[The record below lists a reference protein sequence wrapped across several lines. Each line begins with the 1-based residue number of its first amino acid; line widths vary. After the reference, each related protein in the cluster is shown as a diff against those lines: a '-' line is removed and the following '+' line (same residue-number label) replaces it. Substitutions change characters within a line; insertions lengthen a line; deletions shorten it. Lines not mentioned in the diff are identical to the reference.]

1 LSAYLFVFCSGARIR
16 FFDLKNQCFYRWTG
30 QECSFI
36 IQKSAV
42 LSVLRP
48 LSCPLVTAEGNMTI
62 QELEKRFGTI
72 AVEKGFITLQQ
83 LMDALEIQVRENLAG
98 AKHRLI
104 GDILFDVGF
113 LTEPQIEEVL
123 KSMS

>member
-1 LSAYLFVFCSGARIR
+1 MAIYFVFYSDAKTWCFSP
-16 FFDLKNQCFYRWTG
+16 KNQCFYTWTG
-30 QECSFI
+30 QECSCR
-36 IQKSAV
+36 IQKSVV

>member
-1 LSAYLFVFCSGARIR
+1 
-16 FFDLKNQCFYRWTG
+16 
-30 QECSFI
+30 
-36 IQKSAV
+36 
-42 LSVLRP
+42 
-48 LSCPLVTAEGNMTI
+48 MTI